1 MAKNEKEEIGNE
13 TSEQRL
19 ERLKE
24 LSELLTK
31 RYIKNDVSIEKFKWL
46 TSHLKDAI
54 SAAKSGKCDKENL
67 LEKLED
73 LICVVDVEEEIE
85 EECSDE

>member
-1 MAKNEKEEIGNE
+1 MAKNDKDTNNE

-24 LSELLTK
+24 LSELLSK
-31 RYIKNDVSIEKFKWL
+31 RYIKNDMSVEKFKWL
-46 TSHLKDAI
+46 TNHLKDAI
-54 SAAKSGKCDKENL
+54 ESAKSGKCDKENL

-73 LICVVDVEEEIE
+73 LICVVDIE
-85 EECSDE
+85 EEHSDE